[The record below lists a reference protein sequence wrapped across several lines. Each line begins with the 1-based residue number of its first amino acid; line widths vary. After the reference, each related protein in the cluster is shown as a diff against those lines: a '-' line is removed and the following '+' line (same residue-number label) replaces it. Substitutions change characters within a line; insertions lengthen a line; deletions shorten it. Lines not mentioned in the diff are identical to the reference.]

1 MTTQTPSLRPDS
13 TGFPGLPGFTA
24 LLTNLRNAVSTRG
37 ETPDVARRMP
47 GYPETHRGAFAAD
60 LLSYRRQV
68 V

>member
-1 MTTQTPSLRPDS
+1 MTTQTHSLRPDS
-13 TGFPGLPGFTA
+13 AVLPGLPGLTG